1 MSSARLPVWSLPSAE
16 LSLSYN
22 QGAAAAAAAAAAQPI
37 LFTADQSG
45 MLRSWDSEQCKP
57 LKHWDFPKERF
68 LHVTCARGSLW
79 IGTAATLQIRS
90 ATDPSELTKEIQQ
103 PSLVKTADVTP
114 PLPES
119 TEDDEDDD
127 PHRVLS
133 FHMLAPVPAL
143 ILFFACYISVSPV
156 VLCLG

>member
-1 MSSARLPVWSLPSAE
+1 
-16 LSLSYN
+16 
-22 QGAAAAAAAAAAQPI
+22 
-37 LFTADQSG
+37 
-45 MLRSWDSEQCKP
+45 MLRSWEAEQCKP

-68 LHVTCARGSLW
+68 LHMTCARGSLW
-79 IGTAATLQIRS
+79 VGTAATLQIRS

-103 PSLVKTADVTP
+103 PSLCSVRVAGSVWVGCKGMVLVYDQQRLVKTADVTP

-133 FHMLAPVPAL
+133 FHMLAPVLSFLLAR
-143 ILFFACYISVSPV
+143 IIS
-156 VLCLG
+156 